1 MTQDLDTPSRLLQVA
16 LQLFAEAGYE
26 NVGTQRIVETAAVKK
41 PTLYYHFGSKQ
52 GLLKAVLQQ
61 HFDPFLAELQ
71 ATTQYQG
78 DLTHTLEQSVRL
90 YFQQT
95 RQAPQ
100 ALRLGMALMYAS
112 EQSEGFA
119 CMRPYWQAQLAC
131 FESLFQAAEGQHGNL
146 RGRSAFLS
154 LAFLGA
160 IHTQI
165 SAVFFQGMAPE
176 ALNAHHAFLTCK
188 HFMHGIYAG

>member
-26 NVGTQRIVETAAVKK
+26 NVGTQRIVDTAAVKK

-52 GLLKAVLQQ
+52 GLLKAVLKQ

-71 ATTQYQG
+71 SATHYQG
-78 DLTHTLEQSVRL
+78 DLTATLEQSVRL

-119 CMRPYWQAQLAC
+119 CMHPFWQAQLAC
-131 FESLFQAAEGQHGNL
+131 FEAVFQAAAGQHGNL

-154 LAFLGA
+154 LAFLGV

-176 ALNAHHAFLTCK
+176 DLNEHHAFLTCK
-188 HFMHGIYAG
+188 QFMHGIYAG